1 MSTIVDAMAAFGER
15 LRAERHARGWPIER
29 LASASGVSRAMIS
42 KIERGESSPTA
53 VVLGKLSAALE
64 LSVSELL
71 GPREPGAG
79 SLAGGQAAAGDG
91 DGARLAGGQAGA
103 GDGKRLAGGQA
114 AEGGVVRRAADT
126 PQWRDPDTGYLRRQ
140 VSTPRFPAAVTEVTL
155 PPGARV
161 PYPAG
166 AYAFI
171 AQLVWVL
178 SGQLTLT
185 DGPAVHALAA
195 GDTFEL
201 GEPRPREF
209 RNDGTGDC
217 RYLVVVTRMATP

>member
-1 MSTIVDAMAAFGER
+1 MSAFGVRLHAER
-15 LRAERHARGWPIER
+15 LARGWPLSR
-29 LASASGVSRAMIS
+29 LAAESGVSRAMIS

-64 LSVSELL
+64 LSVAELL
-71 GPREPGAG
+71 APVAGDSQPGDAGLAVPGAG
-79 SLAGGQAAAGDG
+79 L
-91 DGARLAGGQAGA
+91 
-103 GDGKRLAGGQA
+103 
-114 AEGGVVRRAADT
+114 VRRAADL
-126 PQWRDPDTGYLRRQ
+126 PGWRDPGTGYLRRQ
-140 VSTPRFPAAVTEVTL
+140 VSSPRFPVAVTEVTL

-178 SGQLTLT
+178 SGELALVDGAQL
-185 DGPAVHALAA
+185 HALAA

-209 RNDGTGDC
+209 RNESASDC
-217 RYLVVVTRMATP
+217 RYLVVVTRTATP

>member
-1 MSTIVDAMAAFGER
+1 MAAFGER
-15 LRAERHARGWPIER
+15 LRAARHARGWPIDR

-64 LSVSELL
+64 LSIAELL
-71 GPREPGAG
+71 
-79 SLAGGQAAAGDG
+79 AAADESGSGDG
-91 DGARLAGGQAGA
+91 TGVPPGGPGPARAAGQ
-103 GDGKRLAGGQA
+103 
-114 AEGGVVRRAADT
+114 VRRAADI
-126 PQWRDPDTGYLRRQ
+126 PQWRDPGTGYLRRQ
-140 VSTPRFPAAVTEVTL
+140 LSTPRFPVAVTEVVL
-155 PPGARV
+155 PAGARV

-178 SGQLTLT
+178 SGRLSLA
-185 DGPAVHALAA
+185 DGPDVHELSA

-209 RNDGTGDC
+209 RNETAGDC
-217 RYLVVVTRMATP
+217 RYLVVVTRKATP

>member
-1 MSTIVDAMAAFGER
+1 MAAFGER
-15 LRAERHARGWPIER
+15 LRGERRARGWPIER

-71 GPREPGAG
+71 APAGPGTEGNPP
-79 SLAGGQAAAGDG
+79 GGQAPGPPAGEG
-91 DGARLAGGQAGA
+91 MAPG
-103 GDGKRLAGGQA
+103 
-114 AEGGVVRRAADT
+114 GGVVRRAAGI

-140 VSTPRFPAAVTEVTL
+140 VSTPRFPVAVTEVTL

-178 SGQLTLT
+178 SGQLTLA
-185 DGPAVHALAA
+185 DGPATHVLAA

-209 RNDGTGDC
+209 RNEAGENC
-217 RYLVVVTRMATP
+217 RYLVVVTRKATP

>member
-1 MSTIVDAMAAFGER
+1 MAAFGER
-15 LRAERHARGWPIER
+15 LRAARRERGWPIER
-29 LASASGVSRAMIS
+29 LAAASGVSRAMIS

-64 LSVSELL
+64 LSIAELL
-71 GPREPGAG
+71 AVPAVAP
-79 SLAGGQAAAGDG
+79 
-91 DGARLAGGQAGA
+91 AGA
-103 GDGKRLAGGQA
+103 GLSQHGRDPAAGLA
-114 AEGGVVRRAADT
+114 RRAAEV

-140 VSTPRFPAAVTEVTL
+140 LSTPRFPVAVTEVVL
-155 PPGARV
+155 PAGARV

-178 SGQLTLT
+178 SGQLTLA
-185 DGPAVHALAA
+185 DGPAVHALSA

-201 GEPRPREF
+201 GEPRAREF
-209 RNDGTGDC
+209 RNESAGDC
-217 RYLVVVTRMATP
+217 RYLVVVTRKAAP

>member
-1 MSTIVDAMAAFGER
+1 MTAFGER
-15 LRAERHARGWPIER
+15 LRGERRARGWPLER
-29 LASASGVSRAMIS
+29 LAAASGVSRAMIS

-71 GPREPGAG
+71 
-79 SLAGGQAAAGDG
+79 
-91 DGARLAGGQAGA
+91 AGA
-103 GDGKRLAGGQA
+103 ADSAPNG
-114 AEGGVVRRAADT
+114 ERAADT
-126 PQWRDPDTGYLRRQ
+126 PSAGGGAVRPAADIPQWRDPDTGYLRRQ
-140 VSTPRFPAAVTEVTL
+140 VSTPRFPAAVTEVIL
-155 PPGARV
+155 PPGAAV

-185 DGPAVHALAA
+185 DGPAVHVLAA
-195 GDTFEL
+195 GDAFEL

-209 RNDGTGDC
+209 RNESAADC
-217 RYLVVVTRMATP
+217 RYLVVVTRKATP

>member
-1 MSTIVDAMAAFGER
+1 
-15 LRAERHARGWPIER
+15 
-29 LASASGVSRAMIS
+29 MIS

-71 GPREPGAG
+71 APAGQATAG
-79 SLAGGQAAAGDG
+79 SDTDAGSR
-91 DGARLAGGQAGA
+91 ARRGG
-103 GDGKRLAGGQA
+103 L
-114 AEGGVVRRAADT
+114 VRRAADT
-126 PQWRDPDTGYLRRQ
+126 PEWRDPDTGYLRRQ

-155 PPGARV
+155 PPGAHV

-171 AQLVWVL
+171 AQLVLVL

-185 DGPAVHALAA
+185 DGPDRHLLAA

-209 RNDGTGDC
+209 RNDSAGDC
-217 RYLVVVTRMATP
+217 RYLVIVTRTATP

>member
-1 MSTIVDAMAAFGER
+1 VAAFGER
-15 LRAERHARGWPIER
+15 LRAERRARGWPIER
-29 LASASGVSRAMIS
+29 LAAASGVSRAMIS

-71 GPREPGAG
+71 AP
-79 SLAGGQAAAGDG
+79 AAAASGHAAVGGDT
-91 DGARLAGGQAGA
+91 DFGAAPPRRGA
-103 GDGKRLAGGQA
+103 
-114 AEGGVVRRAADT
+114 VRRAADL
-126 PQWRDPDTGYLRRQ
+126 PEWRDPDTGYLRRQ

-171 AQLVWVL
+171 AQLVLVL

-185 DGPAVHALAA
+185 DGPDRHLLAP

-209 RNDGTGDC
+209 RNDAATDC
-217 RYLVVVTRMATP
+217 RYLVIVTRTAAP

>member
-1 MSTIVDAMAAFGER
+1 MAAFGER
-15 LRAERHARGWPIER
+15 LRGERRGRGWPIER
-29 LASASGVSRAMIS
+29 LAAASGVSRAMIS

-53 VVLGKLSAALE
+53 VLLGKLSAALE

-71 GPREPGAG
+71 APGAQPG
-79 SLAGGQAAAGDG
+79 TPPGGEAGAGGNAGLAGGPASGG
-91 DGARLAGGQAGA
+91 GA
-103 GDGKRLAGGQA
+103 
-114 AEGGVVRRAADT
+114 VRRAADT
-126 PQWRDPDTGYLRRQ
+126 PEWRDPDTGYLRRQ
-140 VSTPRFPAAVTEVTL
+140 VSTPWFPAAVTEVTL

-178 SGQLTLT
+178 SGQLTLK
-185 DGPAVHALAA
+185 DGHAEHALAA

-209 RNDGTGDC
+209 RNDGAEDC
-217 RYLVVVTRMATP
+217 RYLVVVTRTAAP

>member
-1 MSTIVDAMAAFGER
+1 
-15 LRAERHARGWPIER
+15 
-29 LASASGVSRAMIS
+29 MIS

-71 GPREPGAG
+71 APAGQATAG
-79 SLAGGQAAAGDG
+79 SDTDAGSRAH
-91 DGARLAGGQAGA
+91 RGG
-103 GDGKRLAGGQA
+103 L
-114 AEGGVVRRAADT
+114 VRRAADT
-126 PQWRDPDTGYLRRQ
+126 PEWRDPDTGYLRRQ

-155 PPGARV
+155 PPGAHV

-171 AQLVWVL
+171 AQLVLVL
-178 SGQLTLT
+178 SGQLTLR
-185 DGPAVHALAA
+185 DGPDRHLLAA

-209 RNDGTGDC
+209 RNDSAGDC
-217 RYLVVVTRMATP
+217 RYLVIVTRTATP

>member
-1 MSTIVDAMAAFGER
+1 MAAFGER

-29 LASASGVSRAMIS
+29 LAAASGVSRAMIS

-71 GPREPGAG
+71 APGPPAG
-79 SLAGGQAAAGDG
+79 NAAAGREPPPG
-91 DGARLAGGQAGA
+91 TAPPR
-103 GDGKRLAGGQA
+103 
-114 AEGGVVRRAADT
+114 GGVVRRADGT
-126 PQWRDPDTGYLRRQ
+126 PEWRDPDTGYVRRQ

-178 SGQLTLT
+178 SGQLTLR
-185 DGPAVHALAA
+185 DGPAEHVLGP
-195 GDTFEL
+195 GDAFEL

-209 RNDGTGDC
+209 RNDGAADC
-217 RYLVVVTRMATP
+217 RYVVVVTRTASP

>member
-1 MSTIVDAMAAFGER
+1 MSTIVDSMAAFGER
-15 LRAERHARGWPIER
+15 LRGERRARGWPIGR
-29 LASASGVSRAMIS
+29 LAAASGVSRAMIS
-42 KIERGESSPTA
+42 KVERGESSPTA
-53 VVLGKLSAALE
+53 VVLGKLSAAFE

-71 GPREPGAG
+71 APAAVPGAR
-79 SLAGGQAAAGDG
+79 AAGDAAG
-91 DGARLAGGQAGA
+91 SPAAGGGT
-103 GDGKRLAGGQA
+103 
-114 AEGGVVRRAADT
+114 VRRSADT
-126 PQWRDPDTGYLRRQ
+126 PGWRDPDTGYLRRQ

-178 SGQLTLT
+178 SGRLTLA
-185 DGPAVHALAA
+185 DGPDVHALAA
-195 GDTFEL
+195 GDAFEL

-209 RNDGTGDC
+209 RNETAGDC
-217 RYLVVVTRMATP
+217 RYLVVVTRTAVP

>member
-1 MSTIVDAMAAFGER
+1 MAAFGER
-15 LRAERHARGWPIER
+15 LRAARRARGWPIDR

-53 VVLGKLSAALE
+53 VVLGKLSAALQ
-64 LSVSELL
+64 LSIAELL
-71 GPREPGAG
+71 APAAETGAAETGAAEAG
-79 SLAGGQAAAGDG
+79 SRDEAGVISGGPALARAAG
-91 DGARLAGGQAGA
+91 Q
-103 GDGKRLAGGQA
+103 
-114 AEGGVVRRAADT
+114 VRRDADI

-140 VSTPRFPAAVTEVTL
+140 LSTPRFPVAVTEVVL
-155 PPGARV
+155 PAGARV

-178 SGQLTLT
+178 SGRLTLA
-185 DGPAVHALAA
+185 DGPAVHVLSA

-209 RNDGTGDC
+209 RNESAGDC
-217 RYLVVVTRMATP
+217 RYLVVVTRKAAP

>member
-1 MSTIVDAMAAFGER
+1 MAAFGQR
-15 LRAERHARGWPIER
+15 LRAARRARGWPIDQ

-64 LSVSELL
+64 LSIAELL
-71 GPREPGAG
+71 ASAPVGATRPGAPREGAAAADGTVPGDG
-79 SLAGGQAAAGDG
+79 TVPAGG
-91 DGARLAGGQAGA
+91 L
-103 GDGKRLAGGQA
+103 
-114 AEGGVVRRAADT
+114 VRRAAEA
-126 PQWRDPDTGYLRRQ
+126 PEWRDPDTGYLRRQ
-140 VSTPRFPAAVTEVTL
+140 LSTPRFPVAVTEVML
-155 PPGARV
+155 PAGARV

-171 AQLVWVL
+171 AQLVLVL
-178 SGQLTLT
+178 SGQLTLA
-185 DGPAVHALAA
+185 DGPAVHLLSA

-209 RNDGTGDC
+209 RNDTAGDC
-217 RYLVVVTRMATP
+217 RYLVVVTRKAVP

>member
-1 MSTIVDAMAAFGER
+1 MSTIVDSRAAFGER
-15 LRAERHARGWPIER
+15 LRGERRARGWPIER
-29 LASASGVSRAMIS
+29 LAAASGVSRAMIS

-53 VVLGKLSAALE
+53 VVIGKLSAALE
-64 LSVSELL
+64 LSVSQLL
-71 GPREPGAG
+71 APGAAH
-79 SLAGGQAAAGDG
+79 SAGHSGGGGDPAS
-91 DGARLAGGQAGA
+91 GAPPGGGT
-103 GDGKRLAGGQA
+103 
-114 AEGGVVRRAADT
+114 VRRAAGI
-126 PQWRDPDTGYLRRQ
+126 PEWRDPDTGYLRRQ

-178 SGQLTLT
+178 SGRLTLA
-185 DGPAVHALAA
+185 DGPAEHVLGP

-209 RNDGTGDC
+209 RNESTGDC
-217 RYLVVVTRMATP
+217 RYLVVVARTAAP

>member
-1 MSTIVDAMAAFGER
+1 MAAFGER

-29 LASASGVSRAMIS
+29 LAAASGVSRAMIS

-71 GPREPGAG
+71 AAPGGPAARGQEPPPG
-79 SLAGGQAAAGDG
+79 GGQP
-91 DGARLAGGQAGA
+91 RGG
-103 GDGKRLAGGQA
+103 L
-114 AEGGVVRRAADT
+114 VRRAGVT
-126 PQWRDPDTGYLRRQ
+126 PEWRDPDTGYVRRQ
-140 VSTPRFPAAVTEVTL
+140 VSTPRFPAAVTDVTL

-178 SGQLTLT
+178 SGQLTLR
-185 DGPAVHALAA
+185 DGPAEHVLGA
-195 GDTFEL
+195 GDAFEL

-209 RNDGTGDC
+209 RNDGAADC
-217 RYLVVVTRMATP
+217 RYVVVVTRTATP

>member
-1 MSTIVDAMAAFGER
+1 MSAFGER
-15 LRAERHARGWPIER
+15 LRAERRARGWPIER
-29 LASASGVSRAMIS
+29 LAVASGVSRAMIS
-42 KIERGESSPTA
+42 KVERGESSPTA
-53 VVLGKLSAALE
+53 VLLGKLSAALE

-71 GPREPGAG
+71 APGPPPAASSVAPGDQPDAG
-79 SLAGGQAAAGDG
+79 GDG
-91 DGARLAGGQAGA
+91 DARPAGHGHPAGGT
-103 GDGKRLAGGQA
+103 
-114 AEGGVVRRAADT
+114 VRRAADA
-126 PQWRDPDTGYLRRQ
+126 PEWRDPDTGYLRRQ
-140 VSTPRFPAAVTEVTL
+140 VSTPRFPAAVTEVVL

-185 DGPAVHALAA
+185 DGPAGHLLAA

-201 GEPRPREF
+201 GEPRSREF
-209 RNDGTGDC
+209 RNDSAEDC
-217 RYLVVVTRMATP
+217 RYLVVVTRTATP

>member
-1 MSTIVDAMAAFGER
+1 MAAFGER
-15 LRAERHARGWPIER
+15 LRGERRARGWPIER
-29 LASASGVSRAMIS
+29 LAAASGVSRAMIS

-71 GPREPGAG
+71 AG
-79 SLAGGQAAAGDG
+79 TAAGDG
-91 DGARLAGGQAGA
+91 PGAEAAGAPAAGGGT
-103 GDGKRLAGGQA
+103 
-114 AEGGVVRRAADT
+114 VRRAADT

-140 VSTPRFPAAVTEVTL
+140 VSTPQFPAAVTEVTL

-178 SGQLTLT
+178 SGQLTLA
-185 DGPAVHALAA
+185 DGPAVHELAA
-195 GDTFEL
+195 GDAFEL

-209 RNDGTGDC
+209 RNETTAEC
-217 RYLVVVTRMATP
+217 RYLVVVARKATP

>member
-1 MSTIVDAMAAFGER
+1 
-15 LRAERHARGWPIER
+15 
-29 LASASGVSRAMIS
+29 MIS

-71 GPREPGAG
+71 EARRGSPAG
-79 SLAGGQAAAGDG
+79 
-91 DGARLAGGQAGA
+91 
-103 GDGKRLAGGQA
+103 
-114 AEGGVVRRAADT
+114 ET
-126 PQWRDPDTGYLRRQ
+126 P
-140 VSTPRFPAAVTEVTL
+140 PAAVTEVTL

-178 SGQLTLT
+178 AGRLTLA
-185 DGPAVHALAA
+185 DGPAVHDLAA
-195 GDTFEL
+195 GDTFVL

-209 RNDGTGDC
+209 RNQTREDC
-217 RYLVVVTRMATP
+217 RYLVVVTRTATP

>member
-1 MSTIVDAMAAFGER
+1 MSTIVEPLAVFGER
-15 LRAERHARGWPIER
+15 LRAARRDRGWAIDH

-64 LSVSELL
+64 LSISELL
-71 GPREPGAG
+71 ETAGPSERSQPGEGPPGEQPQGGGRQRAG
-79 SLAGGQAAAGDG
+79 QPA
-91 DGARLAGGQAGA
+91 
-103 GDGKRLAGGQA
+103 
-114 AEGGVVRRAADT
+114 GGVVRRAAEL
-126 PQWRDPDTGYLRRQ
+126 PAWRDPDTGYLRRQ
-140 VSTPRFPAAVTEVTL
+140 LSTPRFPAAVTEVTL

-178 SGQLTLT
+178 SGQLTLA
-185 DGPAVHALAA
+185 DGPAAHVLTA
-195 GDTFEL
+195 GDTFVL
-201 GEPRPREF
+201 GEPRPRVFSNETA
-209 RNDGTGDC
+209 RDC
-217 RYLVVVTRMATP
+217 RYLVVVTRT

>member
-1 MSTIVDAMAAFGER
+1 MAAFGER
-15 LRAERHARGWPIER
+15 LRALRRARGWPIDR
-29 LASASGVSRAMIS
+29 LAAASGVSRAMIS

-64 LSVSELL
+64 LSVPELL
-71 GPREPGAG
+71 SPAPADAAGGPGAPPP
-79 SLAGGQAAAGDG
+79 AAGTVP
-91 DGARLAGGQAGA
+91 Q
-103 GDGKRLAGGQA
+103 
-114 AEGGVVRRAADT
+114 GGVVRRAASI

-140 VSTPRFPAAVTEVTL
+140 VSAPRFPAAVTEVTL
-155 PPGARV
+155 PAGARV

-178 SGQLTLT
+178 SGRLTLT
-185 DGPAVHALAA
+185 DGPATHVLAE

-209 RNDGTGDC
+209 RNESAADC
-217 RYLVVVTRMATP
+217 RYLVVVTRKAVP

>member
-1 MSTIVDAMAAFGER
+1 MAAFGER
-15 LRAERHARGWPIER
+15 LRAARRARGWPIAR

-53 VVLGKLSAALE
+53 VVLGKLSAALQ
-64 LSVSELL
+64 LSIAELL
-71 GPREPGAG
+71 APAAETGSRDGAG
-79 SLAGGQAAAGDG
+79 VPPGGPAPAGAAG
-91 DGARLAGGQAGA
+91 Q
-103 GDGKRLAGGQA
+103 
-114 AEGGVVRRAADT
+114 VRRGADI

-140 VSTPRFPAAVTEVTL
+140 LSTPRFPVAVTEVVL
-155 PPGARV
+155 PAGTRV

-178 SGQLTLT
+178 SGQLTLA
-185 DGPAVHALAA
+185 DGPAVHVLSA

-209 RNDGTGDC
+209 RNDSAGDC
-217 RYLVVVTRMATP
+217 RYLVVVTRKAAP

>member
-1 MSTIVDAMAAFGER
+1 MTAFGER
-15 LRAERHARGWPIER
+15 LRAERRARGWPIER
-29 LASASGVSRAMIS
+29 LAAASGVSRAMIS

-64 LSVSELL
+64 LSVPELL
-71 GPREPGAG
+71 TPRPAEDPR
-79 SLAGGQAAAGDG
+79 GGQPGTAGPDLP
-91 DGARLAGGQAGA
+91 DDPAPR
-103 GDGKRLAGGQA
+103 
-114 AEGGVVRRAADT
+114 GGVVRRAAST
-126 PQWRDPDTGYLRRQ
+126 PEWRDPDTGYLRRQ

-178 SGQLTLT
+178 SGQLTLK
-185 DGPAVHALAA
+185 DGPAEHALAP

-209 RNDGTGDC
+209 RNDSAGDC
-217 RYLVVVTRMATP
+217 RYLVVVTRTATP

>member
-1 MSTIVDAMAAFGER
+1 MAAFGER
-15 LRAERHARGWPIER
+15 LRGERRARGWPLER
-29 LASASGVSRAMIS
+29 LAAASGVSRAMIS
-42 KIERGESSPTA
+42 KVERGESSPTA
-53 VVLGKLSAALE
+53 VVLGRLSAALE

-71 GPREPGAG
+71 GPGPARNRGGAG
-79 SLAGGQAAAGDG
+79 AAPGP
-91 DGARLAGGQAGA
+91 AGA
-103 GDGKRLAGGQA
+103 PAPRGGA
-114 AEGGVVRRAADT
+114 VRRAADT
-126 PQWRDPDTGYLRRQ
+126 PEWRDPDTGYLRRQ

-178 SGQLTLT
+178 SGRLTLT
-185 DGPAVHALAA
+185 DGPAEHALAA
-195 GDTFEL
+195 GDAFEL

-209 RNDGTGDC
+209 RNDSAEDC
-217 RYLVVVTRMATP
+217 RYLVVVTRTAAP

>member
-1 MSTIVDAMAAFGER
+1 MSTIVDSMTAFGER
-15 LRAERHARGWPIER
+15 LRAERHGRGWPIER
-29 LASASGVSRAMIS
+29 LAAASGVSRAMIS

-71 GPREPGAG
+71 GPGETGAG
-79 SLAGGQAAAGDG
+79 HLAA
-91 DGARLAGGQAGA
+91 GQAGA
-103 GDGKRLAGGQA
+103 VDGTGLAGDRTPGDRA
-114 AEGGVVRRAADT
+114 RGGGVVRRAADT
-126 PQWRDPDTGYLRRQ
+126 PEWRDPGTGYLRRQ
-140 VSTPRFPAAVTEVTL
+140 VSTPRFPVAVTEVTL

-185 DGPAVHALAA
+185 DGPAVHALAE

-217 RYLVVVTRMATP
+217 RYLVVVTRTATP

>member
-15 LRAERHARGWPIER
+15 LRAERHARSWPIER
-29 LASASGVSRAMIS
+29 LAAASGVSRAMIS

-71 GPREPGAG
+71 APAAPGAVNRP
-79 SLAGGQAAAGDG
+79 A
-91 DGARLAGGQAGA
+91 GQAGA
-103 GDGKRLAGGQA
+103 GYGTGLSGDPPPG
-114 AEGGVVRRAADT
+114 GGVVRRAADT
-126 PQWRDPDTGYLRRQ
+126 PEWRDPDTGYLRRQ

-209 RNDGTGDC
+209 RNDGAGDC
-217 RYLVVVTRMATP
+217 RYLVVVARTATP

>member
-1 MSTIVDAMAAFGER
+1 
-15 LRAERHARGWPIER
+15 
-29 LASASGVSRAMIS
+29 MIS

-64 LSVSELL
+64 LSISELL
-71 GPREPGAG
+71 ASAPPGAAG
-79 SLAGGQAAAGDG
+79 DVSDRQADAQACAGRETDLAGGPVP
-91 DGARLAGGQAGA
+91 RGGT
-103 GDGKRLAGGQA
+103 
-114 AEGGVVRRAADT
+114 VRRAADM
-126 PQWRDPDTGYLRRQ
+126 PEWRDPDSGYLRRQ

-178 SGQLTLT
+178 SGRLTLT
-185 DGPAVHALAA
+185 DGPAAHVLAA

-209 RNDGTGDC
+209 LNETAEDC
-217 RYLVVVTRMATP
+217 RYLVVVTRKAAP